1 MSSVELYTQYSRK
14 ISVHPKN
21 CKSPFPSSWG
31 WSWAPSATS
40 SWMRGGGVWTS
51 GRTRAAP
58 IQATHLL
65 HQALVPKHEGITT
78 NWNLGG
84 KALNKKKKIFK
95 DQDLKIAGLYLEIF
109 EEKKVLFIVQRNQR
123 HSSPAF
129 WLCSE
134 THTSA
139 FGWQLGKKNYER
151 EGTTGSHSFSPWSSW
166 LCLAVLWFGAQWFWA
181 IEWTP
186 LRSDFLIH
194 SPRREGVWC
203 LSTVCGCVREYT
215 HTYTCTPPPP
225 RPPPVVRD
233 LGRAG
238 LQEGLCCSSAT
249 SVVWGCLSSW
259 D

>member
-109 EEKKVLFIVQRNQR
+109 EEKKKVLFIVQRNQR

-139 FGWQLGKKNYER
+139 GWQLGKKSYER

-166 LCLAVLWFGAQWFWA
+166 LCLAVLWFGAQRFWA

-194 SPRREGVWC
+194 STAPWRCMVSQHCVW
-203 LSTVCGCVREYT
+203 VCAWIHPHVHM
-215 HTYTCTPPPP
+215 HTTTTTTT
-225 RPPPVVRD
+225 
-233 LGRAG
+233 
-238 LQEGLCCSSAT
+238 T
-249 SVVWGCLSSW
+249 SG
-259 D
+259 